1 MQYSVLVLVI
11 ISLFFVGKNQS
22 TPLDD
27 YVKAADPYFNWTVIQ
42 TYSEPDYVLYILNF
56 TSQKWFDGMFIY

>member
-1 MQYSVLVLVI
+1 VIGIISVLCI
-11 ISLFFVGKNQS
+11 GQSQS

-42 TYSEPDYVLYILNF
+42 TYREPDYVLYVLNF
-56 TSQKWFDGMFIY
+56 TSQKWFDGRWIE